1 MAAGWKFG
9 PPWTI
14 ETTSLGELTGFTMLL
29 NIRPFTVSE
38 VPGVNVVRVELTKTV
53 SADVTT

>member
-1 MAAGWKFG
+1 
-9 PPWTI
+9 
-14 ETTSLGELTGFTMLL
+14 MLL
-29 NIRPFTVSE
+29 NIKPFTVSE